1 MSIKTK
7 VFAAAATL
15 TLAGGVAS
23 AGVMTA
29 GPASAATPSC
39 GRQCINLF
47 VQTFSTHRHPAFTLD
62 SFKQRQSVGN
72 PVILFRTSDVDP
84 ALDWT
89 VSAQGTVSDF
99 HAAGLVSS
107 AVALHYGGGSTVN
120 GVKAPDDQAIELEY
134 APYGA
139 NTGLC
144 MGVATTPTNN
154 TPVSLQPCGVSAKTV
169 WIIDSADAITGHYV
183 PLINGADTNFS
194 HPYVLTYPQD
204 GYPTDMPRPQLITYA
219 LSTFSNG
226 TVYDRQEWSADF
238 GVLP

>member
-1 MSIKTK
+1 MSIKSK

-39 GRQCINLF
+39 GDQCVNLF
-47 VQTFSTHRHPAFTLD
+47 VQTFGTHRHPAFTLD
-62 SFKQRQSVGN
+62 SYKQRQAVGN
-72 PVILFRTSDVDP
+72 PVILFRTSNNDP

-89 VSAQGTVSDF
+89 VSAQGTVADF

-107 AVALHYGGGSTVN
+107 AVALHYGGGAVIN
-120 GVKAPDDQAIELEY
+120 GKKTPNDQAFEWEY

-144 MGVATTPTNN
+144 MGVASTPTNN
-154 TPVSLQPCGVSAKTV
+154 TKVSLQPCGVSAKTV
-169 WIIDSADAITGHYV
+169 WIVDSADAINGHFV

-204 GYPTDMPRPQLITYA
+204 SYPTDNPRPQLITYTL
-219 LSTFSNG
+219 LSFSNG
-226 TVYDRQEWSADF
+226 TIYDRQEWSF
-238 GVLP
+238 TTGVLH